1 MIKISIINIGTM
13 SSPIKL
19 SNVEEQKLEEAPES
33 QTVTLQLSDVI
44 RLQAPTN
51 QILNN
56 NTFVIDYIDKNQ
68 LNLIN
73 VNDLT
78 ATKMKINED
87 GTLGDGSITSI
98 ALIDRNDKPGYA
110 RQNNLLPNTWVNIYF
125 GGDTPVVITG
135 EITNLE
141 EDMIEIKTY
150 PDNDTLYINFGYK
163 GIPLD
168 LPIETI
174 EIREKPDQIVIK
186 EKEKEKTRESLGLPE
201 SDESLDVSIA
211 SLADS
216 SEEDKRENA
225 NTVYNLPVRD
235 IKDTVREF
243 IVRADEIKIG
253 EELDAITQ
261 YVEVDQAQ
269 QRFNIHAQTDDLLN
283 ELLSNIPNT
292 QRTGVVLNNIHTMI
306 ERFKQLRSEFS
317 KLDEYGNVIGP
328 ITKTVAWKP
337 LVKNLTTFK
346 NLLFWLLPVAKNIKK
361 VYNIS
366 SKEDVSESPDII
378 PLTIDQDIDEMKTIF
393 DRYKSNDI
401 PSDQNKYFNLLSEM
415 NPYLTP
421 FQQTDAEATFD
432 IITDVPILNDVN
444 AIIDNLGDFYSSI
457 AENDIIKTKKFV
469 IQRYNLG
476 VNRLDA
482 TQITSS
488 KMISHRV
495 NVTQPDALELRSIVT
510 LPEPVIRFS
519 HINLPETNILDKA
532 NLNNTFIN
540 YWQLLNDSA
549 RVNRV
554 NIDNFETDL
563 DFSEKKFV
571 NNIKNYVLV
580 KGEKM
585 EGLTNYEIY
594 KEFLQK
600 IVPKTRVLFNLMKK
614 YINGKLSFHDVVGY
628 LEPFLIYTDDL
639 TFMQY
644 KDIDSFLQYKISEY
658 NKNFKEREK
667 SFSLLKKRTASF
679 GYRPSANYILSLITD
694 RKINNEVF
702 VDSYDYDQTQLKL
715 TNSELIWRMKTTDYS
730 NIFDNALALANI
742 GTMLPENIGSIIEN
756 IEKSKDELDE
766 DIKNEEKNNKCMNIV
781 IAKQYKTLEEV
792 AVDNDKI
799 TYFDKKFD
807 DTMYGMLDD
816 YQKEQISMAP
826 EDFYEFLVQ
835 KLISKNKIST
845 KDSPRLAETLINGM
859 KRVVDGDFAMVFVN
873 EQDKIIY
880 FKRSNN
886 RWVTDNTID
895 EKTITANQN
904 LLCEFQKD
912 CIEVDKKY
920 KALCETQDL
929 NKKHITENALKEI
942 VGQFDKKYE
951 LSKDKLK
958 ELLNKNLDY
967 SLSIIDKL
975 HQIQHTKTYKYNAQQ
990 YKIGAEAGDFDNDI
1004 IVSPYN
1010 KLKDLILGQSNMTK
1024 RQNDIVKFAIRFT
1037 REANETDGAKGD
1049 EHWRH
1054 WRYCLKTNVKLLPN
1068 FLYRLAACWVEDHDN
1083 FMRVMDEI
1091 IKESGKLSD
1100 DGDSWVDEHSGYV
1113 ICPRDF
1119 DVEEGYEQGYKVKT
1133 REVMEQDLGDALLN
1147 SSLKPVIKKYT
1158 TPETKMMSNVISA
1171 LAENMG
1177 INVDDQKDFMIKIVS
1192 DTISAGVLISEED
1205 HKRRIEEEAKKGKK
1219 LPSYISVYNSTILYL
1234 TLGAFLFGVQTS
1246 IPSIK
1251 TRKTFP
1257 GCVRSFTGYPF
1268 EGSGDLS
1275 SLKYLACI
1283 AYKIR
1288 SSTVQPWSAL
1298 MGFKET
1304 TVTDKIK
1311 AFIDNYYLTNA
1322 DVMQKC
1328 KDKLE
1333 YLLANP
1339 NESVIPSEHELARWI
1354 QFLPPLVPFKLKPIT
1369 NISNEF
1375 KKQCLHDFKNGATC
1389 QREKIMVIK
1398 SKIIFF
1404 SLAIQELIQKVL
1416 SKRNM
1421 LLKNSAN
1428 EPFLE
1433 TACCSEKGNMSTIK
1447 YFAEE
1452 EPEIVAY
1459 NNIVQDL
1466 SNIIDDINAVA
1477 KAPMFFCKDNSKN
1490 VYAPLSDQY
1499 NDETI
1504 YRAFIVFCKFNSIV
1518 PISQELDAICGGK
1531 PDHFS
1536 NIDSISEKI
1545 RKLKQEG
1552 KNYNNSSLTRLL
1564 QYVNR
1569 KNIININVDSP
1580 VITQVQ
1586 QLRNIL
1592 EEISK
1597 DDETVV
1603 PAALMQNLD
1612 EVLDTYDIAVN
1623 EDTEEMRKL
1632 KNYLG
1637 RVNKEMK
1644 TELVDFISK
1653 NAGLTKKVNND
1664 IKLYLNKLMEWGASS
1679 EESLKTSISDDAT
1692 YNSIEFIK
1700 NYIHKFLNVFPDII
1714 KNKVDYQNSIQ
1725 IPNYWGLSQK
1735 HANDVRSII
1744 NEYYKGLRPFYGD
1757 KVVSNI
1763 LATIPKTTKN
1773 LLKLALSTPYM
1784 CDIYYKGTKTH
1795 SVVDKRTC
1803 DMLFENYFL
1812 QILLEFKKLSEDPNM
1827 LVREMGEN
1835 ESEVFTVEDLEE
1847 TALHLSAKPVSR
1859 VLLGNIK
1866 DMRTRTSKMLAAF
1879 LTIMS
1884 NHKDIVDLSYD
1895 KIMEVVFKSKER
1907 EKDTFTDRLK
1917 AMTDE
1922 ERDADTILKIN
1933 KLGAWSKGLQKGLT
1947 TYVKETYDEERE
1959 YMEKIADIEKNLR
1972 KNKNVTDEN
1981 MEQYLEDYMENADA
1995 VADIEREENDIGWF
2009 NGDDAGED
2017 YFGAEQGEDD
2027 WEERE

>member
-1 MIKISIINIGTM
+1 M
-13 SSPIKL
+13 SSPIE
-19 SNVEEQKLEEAPES
+19 SQSVEEAPES
-33 QTVTLQLSDVI
+33 QTVNLQLSDVI
-44 RLQAPTN
+44 RLQAPSN

-68 LNLIN
+68 INLIN

-78 ATKMKINED
+78 AIKIKINED

-98 ALIDRNDKPGYA
+98 ALIDRNDKLGYA
-110 RQNNLLPNTWVNIYF
+110 RQNDLLPNTWINIYF
-125 GGDTPVVITG
+125 GGDTPVIITG
-135 EITNLE
+135 QITNLE

-150 PDNDTLYINFGYK
+150 PDNDILYINFGYK

-174 EIREKPDQIVIK
+174 EIREKPDQIVVK
-186 EKEKEKTRESLGLPE
+186 EKEKERETKAARESLGLPE
-201 SDESLDVSIA
+201 SDDSVDDSFVSLVED
-211 SLADS
+211 
-216 SEEDKRENA
+216 DKRENA
-225 NTVYNLPVRD
+225 DTVYNLPVKD

-253 EELDAITQ
+253 EELEAITQ
-261 YVEVDQAQ
+261 YVEVEQAQ
-269 QRFNIHAQTDDLLN
+269 QRFNIHSQTDDLLN
-283 ELLSNIPNT
+283 ELLSNIPNV
-292 QRTGVVLNNIHTMI
+292 QRTGAVLNNIHTMI

-317 KLDEYGNVIGP
+317 ELDEYGNVIGP
-328 ITKTVAWKP
+328 VIKTVSWKP

-346 NLLFWLLPVAKNIKK
+346 NLLFWLLPVAKNVKK

-366 SKEDVSESPDII
+366 SKEDTSESQDIVS
-378 PLTIDQDIDEMKTIF
+378 LTIDQDIDEMKIIF
-393 DRYKSNDI
+393 DRYKSNDT
-401 PSDQNKYFNLLSEM
+401 PSDQNKYFNLISEL

-421 FQQTDAEATFD
+421 FQQTDAESTYDVISD
-432 IITDVPILNDVN
+432 INILNDVN
-444 AIIDNLGDFYSSI
+444 AIIDNLGDFYSSV

-482 TQITSS
+482 TQITNS

-495 NVTQPDALELRSIVT
+495 NITQPDLLELRSIVT

-540 YWQLLNDSA
+540 YWQLLNDDA
-549 RVNRV
+549 RVNKV
-554 NIDNFETDL
+554 NVDDFETDL
-563 DFSEKKFV
+563 EFSEKKFV

-580 KGEKM
+580 KNEKM

-614 YINGKLSFHDVVGY
+614 YINGKLSLHDVVGY

-644 KDIDSFLQYKISEY
+644 KDIESFLQDKISDY
-658 NKNFKEREK
+658 NRKFKDNEK
-667 SFSLLKKRTASF
+667 GFSLLKKRVANT
-679 GYRPSANYILSLITD
+679 GYRPSANYILSLISD
-694 RKINNEVF
+694 RKVNNEVF
-702 VDSYDYDQTQLKL
+702 VDSYDYDPSDLKL
-715 TNSELIWRMKTTDYS
+715 TSSELLWRMKTMDFS
-730 NIFDNALALANI
+730 NVFDNAMALASI
-742 GTMLPENIGSIIEN
+742 GTMLPENIGSIIDN
-756 IEKSKDELDE
+756 IEKDKDELDE
-766 DIKNEEKNNKCMNIV
+766 EIKNAEKDNKCLNIV

-792 AVDNDKI
+792 SADNDKI

-816 YQKEQISMAP
+816 YQKEQIAMAP
-826 EDFYEFLVQ
+826 EEFYEFLVQ

-845 KDSPRLAETLINGM
+845 KDAPRLAETLINGM
-859 KRVVDGDFAMVFVN
+859 KRVVDGDFAMVYDN
-873 EQDKIIY
+873 AEDKIVY

-886 RWVTDNTID
+886 RWATDKTID
-895 EKTITANQN
+895 EKIVTSNQN

-958 ELLNKNLDY
+958 ELLTKNLDY
-967 SLSIIDKL
+967 NLSIIDKL
-975 HQIQHTKTYKYNAQQ
+975 HQIHHTNTYKYNAQQ
-990 YKIGAEAGDFDNDI
+990 YKIGAEAGDFDKDI
-1004 IVSPYN
+1004 LISPYS
-1010 KLKDLILGQSNMTK
+1010 KLRDLILGQSNMCK
-1024 RQNDIVKFAIRFT
+1024 RQQDIVKFAVRFT
-1037 REANETDGAKGD
+1037 REANDTESDSD
-1049 EHWRH
+1049 EHGRY
-1054 WRYCLKTNVKLLPN
+1054 WRYCLKTNVKLLPT
-1068 FLYRLAACWVEDHDN
+1068 FLYSLAACWIEDNDN
-1083 FMRVMDEI
+1083 YLRRMDEI
-1091 IKESGKLSD
+1091 IKQSGKLSD

-1113 ICPRDF
+1113 ICARDLEV
-1119 DVEEGYEQGYKVKT
+1119 DEGYEQGYKVKT
-1133 REVMEQDLGDALLN
+1133 REVMEQDAGDALLN

-1177 INVDDQKDFMIKIVS
+1177 INIDDQKDFMIKIAA
-1192 DTISAGVLISEED
+1192 DTISAGALISEED
-1205 HKRRIEEEAKKGKK
+1205 HKKRVEAEAKKGKK
-1219 LPSYISVYNSTILYL
+1219 LPSYIAIYNSTILYL

-1275 SLKYLACI
+1275 SLKYLSCI

-1288 SSTVQPWSAL
+1288 NATAQPWSAL
-1298 MGFKET
+1298 MGLKET
-1304 TVTDKIK
+1304 TVADKIK
-1311 AFIDNYYLTNA
+1311 AFVDNYYLSNV

-1333 YLLANP
+1333 YMLANP
-1339 NESVIPSEHELARWI
+1339 DESNIPTDHELGKWI
-1354 QFLPPLVPFKLKPIT
+1354 QFLPPLVPFKLRPIT
-1369 NISNEF
+1369 NISEEF

-1389 QREKIMVIK
+1389 QREKILVIK

-1404 SLAIQELIQKVL
+1404 SLAIQEQIQKVVT
-1416 SKRNM
+1416 KRSM

-1433 TACCSEKGNMSTIK
+1433 NACCSEKGNMSTIK

-1452 EPEIVAY
+1452 EPEIIVY
-1459 NNIVQDL
+1459 NNIIRDL
-1466 SNIIDDINAVA
+1466 SNIIEDVNAIA
-1477 KAPMFFCKDNSKN
+1477 KAPMFFCRENSKN

-1499 NDETI
+1499 NDDTI

-1518 PISQELDAICGGK
+1518 PISPELDAICGGK
-1531 PDHFS
+1531 PEHFS

-1552 KNYNNSSLTRLL
+1552 KNYNNTSLLRLL

-1569 KNIININVDSP
+1569 KNIVNINVDTP

-1586 QLRNIL
+1586 QLRNII
-1592 EEISK
+1592 EEITK

-1603 PAALMQNLD
+1603 PAALIQNL
-1612 EVLDTYDIAVN
+1612 EEALDTFDIAVN

-1644 TELVDFISK
+1644 TEVIDFIGK

-1664 IKLYLNKLMEWGASS
+1664 IKIYLNTLMDWGSS
-1679 EESLKTSISDDAT
+1679 SKEAMKNSISDEAT
-1692 YNSIEFIK
+1692 YNSIEFVK
-1700 NYIHKFLNVFPDII
+1700 NYIHKILDVFPDII

-1725 IPNYWGLSQK
+1725 IPSYWGLSK
-1735 HANDVRSII
+1735 NHTNDIRSII
-1744 NEYYKGLRPFYGD
+1744 NEYYKSLRPFYGD
-1757 KVVSNI
+1757 KVLSKI
-1763 LATIPKTTKN
+1763 LTTIPNTTKN
-1773 LLKLALSTPYM
+1773 LLQLVLSTPYM
-1784 CDIYYKGTKTH
+1784 SDIYYKGSKTY
-1795 SVVDKRTC
+1795 SVFDKRTC

-1812 QILLEFKKLSEDPNM
+1812 QVLLEFKKLSEDQNM
-1827 LVREMGEN
+1827 LVRKMGEDGT
-1835 ESEVFTVEDLEE
+1835 ESFTVEDLEE
-1847 TALHLSAKPVSR
+1847 TALHLSAKPVAT

-1866 DMRTRTSKMLAAF
+1866 DMRTRTAKMLAAF

-1895 KIMEVVFKSKER
+1895 KVMEVVFKSKER

-1959 YMEKIADIEKNLR
+1959 SMEKIADIEKSLR
-1972 KNKNVTDEN
+1972 KNKDVVDEN
-1981 MEQYLEDYMENADA
+1981 MDQYLEDYIENADA

-2017 YFGAEQGEDD
+2017 YFGAEQGQDD
-2027 WEERE
+2027 WEERD

>member
-1 MIKISIINIGTM
+1 M
-13 SSPIKL
+13 SSPIE
-19 SNVEEQKLEEAPES
+19 SQSVEEDPKS
-33 QTVTLQLSDVI
+33 QTVNLQLSDVI
-44 RLQAPTN
+44 RLQAPSN
-51 QILNN
+51 RILNN

-68 LNLIN
+68 INLIN
-73 VNDLT
+73 VNELT
-78 ATKMKINED
+78 ATKIKINED

-98 ALIDRNDKPGYA
+98 ALIDRNDKLGYA
-110 RQNNLLPNTWVNIYF
+110 RQNDLLPNTWINIYF

-135 EITNLE
+135 QITNLE

-150 PDNDTLYINFGYK
+150 PDDDILYINFGYK

-174 EIREKPDQIVIK
+174 EIREKPDQIVVREK
-186 EKEKEKTRESLGLPE
+186 EKEKEAKEKKESLGLPDT
-201 SDESLDVSIA
+201 DESIDESIA
-211 SLADS
+211 SLV
-216 SEEDKRENA
+216 EDNKRENA
-225 NTVYNLPVRD
+225 DTVYNLPVKD

-243 IVRADEIKIG
+243 IVRADEITIG
-253 EELDAITQ
+253 EELEAITQ
-261 YVEVDQAQ
+261 YVEVDQSQ
-269 QRFNIHAQTDDLLN
+269 QRFNIHSQTDDLLN
-283 ELLSNIPNT
+283 ELLSNIPNV
-292 QRTGVVLNNIHTMI
+292 QRTGAVLNNIHTMI

-317 KLDEYGNVIGP
+317 ELDEYGNVIGP
-328 ITKTVAWKP
+328 ITKTVSWKP

-346 NLLFWLLPVAKNIKK
+346 NLLFWLLPVAKNVKK

-366 SKEDVSESPDII
+366 SKEDTSESSDIV

-393 DRYKSNDI
+393 DRYKSNDT
-401 PSDQNKYFNLLSEM
+401 PADQNKYFNLISEI

-421 FQQTDAEATFD
+421 FQQTDAETTVDVISD
-432 IITDVPILNDVN
+432 INILNDVN

-482 TQITSS
+482 TQITGN
-488 KMISHRV
+488 KMIAHRV
-495 NVTQPDALELRSIVT
+495 NITQPDVLELKSILT

-540 YWQLLNDSA
+540 YWQLLNENA
-549 RVNRV
+549 RVNKV
-554 NIDNFETDL
+554 NVDDFETDL
-563 DFSEKKFV
+563 EFSEKKFV

-614 YINGKLSFHDVVGY
+614 YINGKLSLHDVVGY

-644 KDIDSFLQYKISEY
+644 KDIDAFLQDKISEY
-658 NKNFKEREK
+658 NKNFKENEK
-667 SFSLLKKRTASF
+667 EFSLLKKRLVNT
-679 GYRPSANYILSLITD
+679 GYIPSANYILPLISD
-694 RKINNEVF
+694 RKVNNEVF
-702 VDSYDYDQTQLKL
+702 IDSYDYDQSDLKL
-715 TNSELIWRMKTTDYS
+715 TNSELLWRMKTTDFS
-730 NIFDNALALANI
+730 NVFDNAMAFVNI

-756 IEKSKDELDE
+756 IEKDKDELDE
-766 DIKNEEKNNKCMNIV
+766 DIKVAEKDNKCINIV

-792 AVDNDKI
+792 ATDNDKI

-816 YQKEQISMAP
+816 YQKEQISMEP
-826 EDFYEFLVQ
+826 DKFYEFLVQ

-845 KDSPRLAETLINGM
+845 QDAPRLAETLINGM
-859 KRVVDGDFAMVFVN
+859 KRVVDGDFAMVYDMPD
-873 EQDKIIY
+873 DKIVY

-886 RWVTDNTID
+886 RWVTDKTID
-895 EKTITANQN
+895 EKTVTANQN

-920 KALCETQDL
+920 KAVCETQDL

-958 ELLNKNLDY
+958 ELLTQNLEY
-967 SLSIIDKL
+967 NLSIIDKL
-975 HQIQHTKTYKYNAQQ
+975 HQIQHTNTNKYNAQQ
-990 YKIGAEAGDFDNDI
+990 YKIGVEAGDFDKDI
-1004 IVSPYN
+1004 VISPYN
-1010 KLKDLILGQSNMTK
+1010 KLRDLILGQSNFCK
-1024 RQNDIVKFAIRFT
+1024 RQQDIVKFAVRFT
-1037 REANETDGAKGD
+1037 REATDAESDSD
-1049 EHWRH
+1049 EHGKY
-1054 WRYCLKTNVKLLPN
+1054 WRYCLKTNVKLLPS
-1068 FLYRLAACWVEDHDN
+1068 FLYSLAACWIEDNDN
-1083 FMRVMDEI
+1083 FLRIMDEI
-1091 IKESGKLSD
+1091 IKQSGKLSD
-1100 DGDSWVDEHSGYV
+1100 DGDSWVDEHSGYI

-1119 DVEEGYEQGYKVKT
+1119 DVEEGYEQGYKIKT
-1133 REVMEQDLGDALLN
+1133 REVMEQDAGDAMLN

-1177 INVDDQKDFMIKIVS
+1177 INIDDQKDFMIKIAS
-1192 DTISAGVLISEED
+1192 DTISAGALISEED
-1205 HKRRIEEEAKKGKK
+1205 HKKRVEIEAKKGKK
-1219 LPSYISVYNSTILYL
+1219 LPSYIAIYNSTILYL

-1275 SLKYLACI
+1275 SLKYLSCI

-1288 SSTVQPWSAL
+1288 NATAQPWSAL
-1298 MGFKET
+1298 MGLKET
-1304 TVTDKIK
+1304 TVADKIK
-1311 AFIDNYYLTNA
+1311 SFIDTYYISNV

-1333 YLLANP
+1333 YMLANP
-1339 NESVIPSEHELARWI
+1339 DESNIPTDHELGKWF

-1369 NISNEF
+1369 NISEEF
-1375 KKQCLHDFKNGATC
+1375 KKQCLQDFKSGATC
-1389 QREKIMVIK
+1389 QREKILVIK

-1404 SLAIQELIQKVL
+1404 SLAIQEQIQKVIT
-1416 SKRNM
+1416 KRTM

-1433 TACCSEKGNMSTIK
+1433 NACCSEKGNMSTIK

-1452 EPEIVAY
+1452 EPEIVIY
-1459 NNIVQDL
+1459 NNIVRDL
-1466 SNIIDDINAVA
+1466 SYIIEDVNAVA
-1477 KAPMFFCKDNSKN
+1477 KAPMFFCRENSKN
-1490 VYAPLSDQY
+1490 IYAPLSDQY

-1518 PISQELDAICGGK
+1518 PISQELDAICNGK
-1531 PDHFS
+1531 PDHFL

-1552 KNYNNSSLTRLL
+1552 KNYNNTSLLRLL
-1564 QYVNR
+1564 QYVNK
-1569 KNIININVDSP
+1569 KNIVNINVDTP

-1612 EVLDTYDIAVN
+1612 EALDTFDIAVT

-1644 TELVDFISK
+1644 NEVVEFIGK
-1653 NAGLTKKVNND
+1653 NAGLTKKNAND
-1664 IKLYLNKLMEWGASS
+1664 IKLYLNTLMEWGVSS
-1679 EESLKTSISDDAT
+1679 NEAMKNSISDEAT
-1692 YNSIEFIK
+1692 YNSIEFVK
-1700 NYIHKFLNVFPDII
+1700 NYIHKIVNVFPDII

-1725 IPNYWGLSQK
+1725 IPSYWGLSK
-1735 HANDVRSII
+1735 NHTNDIRNII
-1744 NEYYKGLRPFYGD
+1744 NEYYKSLRPFYGD
-1757 KVVSNI
+1757 KVLSKI
-1763 LATIPKTTKN
+1763 LTTIPKTTKN
-1773 LLKLALSTPYM
+1773 LLQLALNTPYM
-1784 CDIYYKGTKTH
+1784 SDIYYKGSKTY
-1795 SVVDKRTC
+1795 SIFDKRTC

-1812 QILLEFKKLSEDPNM
+1812 QVLLEFKKLSEDPNM
-1827 LVREMGEN
+1827 LVREMGED
-1835 ESEVFTVEDLEE
+1835 EGDAFTVEDLEE
-1847 TALHLSAKPVSR
+1847 TALHLSAKPVAT

-1866 DMRTRTSKMLAAF
+1866 DMRTRTAKMLAVF

-1895 KIMEVVFKSKER
+1895 KVMEVVFKSKER

-1959 YMEKIADIEKNLR
+1959 YMEKIADIEKTLR
-1972 KNKNVTDEN
+1972 KNKNVVDEN
-1981 MEQYLEDYMENADA
+1981 MDQYLEDYMENADA

-2017 YFGAEQGEDD
+2017 YFGAEQDKDD